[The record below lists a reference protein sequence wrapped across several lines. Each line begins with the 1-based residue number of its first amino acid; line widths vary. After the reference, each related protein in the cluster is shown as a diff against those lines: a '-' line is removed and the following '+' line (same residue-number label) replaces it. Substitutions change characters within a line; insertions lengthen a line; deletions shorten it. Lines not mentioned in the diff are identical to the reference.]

1 MAKKK
6 KGKVVNLYQSP
17 EKFIKTRARQLPIY
31 ECLITEI
38 WEDTGM
44 ANIIIARKHSNDN
57 LTFGIYLVDLL
68 CLGVKDSFYGF
79 NIPEQEY
86 REMIEKYIPE
96 DIDIVKCDY
105 VLAHN
110 IIYGAIEFAE
120 EYGFYPHKDFAVS
133 KYILEKDDEN
143 IELMDIEFGEDGV
156 PCVVTTIDNEPKK
169 VIAQLEK
176 TAGHGNYKIIYLD
189 DEDFEDEYDSGDFEN
204 WTDEDWEKFERGE
217 KEMSEENIFKFVDYL
232 YEHRFGEEEDLLN
245 DVDPDNLISQEYK
258 ISYGPIK
265 EIDYFTSEKEKERSM
280 ELYFMS
286 TSERAKES
294 IPLLKDMMQKYPK
307 NPVYYTYLAN
317 AYNDIGNIAASD
329 EVVLAVYNKFP
340 DYLFAKCNY
349 ALHLHRDNRV
359 DDIPAVF
366 DNNYELKSLYPNRK
380 EFHIDEAIS
389 FFSVMCLYFSE
400 KNNIKRAEIYY
411 KLLNEFD
418 DITNPIKE
426 LAIQSLQAQK
436 IKKLFGEDF
445 LEKILNKPE

>member
-6 KGKVVNLYQSP
+6 KGKVINLYQSP

-44 ANIIIARKHSNDN
+44 ANIIIARRHSNDN

-86 REMIEKYIPE
+86 RELIEKYFPE
-96 DIDIVKCDY
+96 DIEIVKCDY

-120 EYGFYPHKDFAVS
+120 EYGFHPHKDFEVS

-143 IELMDIEFGEDGV
+143 IELIDIEFGEDGI
-156 PCVVTTIDNEPKK
+156 PCVVTTINNEPKK

-204 WTDEDWEKFERGE
+204 WTDEDWEEFERGE
-217 KEMSEENIFKFVDYL
+217 KEVSQKSMFKFVDYI
-232 YEHRFGEEEDLLN
+232 YEHKFGEEEDLLN

-265 EIDYFTSEKEKERSM
+265 EIDYFTSEKEKEKSM

-286 TSERAKES
+286 SSERVKEA
-294 IPLLKDMMQKYPK
+294 IPLLKDMMKKYPK

-317 AYNDIGNIAASD
+317 AYNDIGNTAASD

-359 DDIPAVF
+359 DEIPAVF

-418 DITNPIKE
+418 DKTNPIKE
-426 LAIQSLQAQK
+426 LAIQSLQEQK
-436 IKKLFGEDF
+436 IIKLFGEDF

>member
-17 EKFIKTRARQLPIY
+17 EKFIKTRSRQLPIY
-31 ECLITEI
+31 ECLITEV
-38 WEDTGM
+38 WEDAGI
-44 ANIIIARKHSNDN
+44 ANIFVARKHSNDN

-86 REMIEKYIPE
+86 RELIEKYTPE
-96 DIDIVKCDY
+96 DIEMVKCDY

-133 KYILEKDDEN
+133 KYILEEDDEN
-143 IELMDIEFGEDGV
+143 IELMDIEFGEDGI
-156 PCVVTTIDNEPKK
+156 PCIVTTINNEPKK

-176 TAGHGNYKIIYLD
+176 TAGHGNYKLIYLD
-189 DEDFEDEYDSGDFEN
+189 DEDFEDEYNPGDFEN

-217 KEMSEENIFKFVDYL
+217 KEVSQKSMFKFIDYL
-232 YEHRFGEEEDLLN
+232 YEHKFGEEEDLLN

-265 EIDYFTSEKEKERSM
+265 EIDYFTSKKEKEKCM

-286 TSERAKES
+286 SSERAEEA
-294 IPLLKDMMQKYPK
+294 IPLLKNMIQKYPQ
-307 NPVYYTYLAN
+307 NPVYYTYLGN
-317 AYNDIGNIAASD
+317 AYNYIENIAASD

-349 ALHLHRDNRV
+349 ALHLYRDNRV
-359 DDIPAVF
+359 DEIPAVF

-380 EFHIDEAIS
+380 EFHIDEVIT

-418 DITNPIKE
+418 DIQNPIKE
-426 LAIQSLQAQK
+426 LAIQSLQEQK
-436 IKKLFGEDF
+436 IIKLFGEDF
-445 LEKILNKPE
+445 LEIILNKPK